1 MISRISVTML
11 GICILLAGCESL
23 RFAPSESQKQNAW
36 LHNRTT
42 MAAAKTAK
50 DENASK
56 KLQSLT
62 GLSELQSRPFVAYYG
77 MPKECPPAET
87 AEQILAESNIQ
98 LAQTALSESVQ
109 RPDIWQVADETFGLA
124 IGICGLLGGVYGT
137 RAIRFLQDA
146 QTKSKALKEI
156 IQGNELFKQQNTE
169 AAASFKQAQ
178 KNQSTET
185 KQIVAAM
192 K

>member
-1 MISRISVTML
+1 MKKITVTL
-11 GICILLAGCESL
+11 ILAGVLLAGCESL
-23 RFAPSESQKQNAW
+23 RFAPGESQKQNAW
-36 LHNRTT
+36 LHNRTA
-42 MAAAKTAK
+42 MAAAQTAK

-87 AEQILAESNIQ
+87 AEQILAESNVQ

-156 IQGNELFKQQNTE
+156 IQGNELFKQQNAE

-178 KNQSTET
+178 ENQSTET